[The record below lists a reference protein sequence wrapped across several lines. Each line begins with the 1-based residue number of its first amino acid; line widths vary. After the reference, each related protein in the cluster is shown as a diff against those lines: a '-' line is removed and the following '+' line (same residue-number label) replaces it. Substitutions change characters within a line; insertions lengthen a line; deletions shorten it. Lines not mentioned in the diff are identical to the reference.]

1 MWHENHQT
9 QCREHKEASRREINP
24 SGEIVTIAGKNG
36 AGKTSVLDSIYWALA
51 GTSHVQSQPIR
62 KGENKARIKLDLGEL
77 IVERKFSIN
86 KDGET
91 TTSIAVEN
99 AEGARFPSP
108 QKMLDALLGELSFD
122 PLAFSRMEP
131 RKQFDELRRVSELD
145 VDIDKLDAL
154 NEGDYA
160 KRTDIN
166 RDAKAK
172 RAQAEGIAVP
182 AGEPVP
188 LVDESALVDEL
199 QKAGERN
206 TEIEQRKARRE
217 AAQKDADTKKSAG
230 VEYRERA
237 AKMREHSKSA
247 HEQARTAAKSAYDKA
262 VADAATALKRV
273 LDSADEQ
280 DRNATTILKDA
291 ADIEKKI
298 DEAPEL
304 PKPIDVTALRQKIEQ
319 ARASNKAHTEHER
332 ARMGRAAALKHASE
346 LEAESKALT
355 EGMDAREKAKADAI
369 ARARLPVA
377 GIGFGS
383 GVVTYNGIPFDQASS
398 AEQLRV
404 SMAIAM
410 SANPKLRVI
419 RITDGSLLDDD
430 SLAAITAM
438 AKAGDYQVWLE
449 VVDSSGKLGIVIE
462 DGMVKS

>member
-1 MWHENHQT
+1 MKIIKLNAENI
-9 QCREHKEASRREINP
+9 KKLVAVEIIP
-24 SGEIVTIAGKNG
+24 SGDIVTIAGKNR

-77 IVERKFSIN
+77 IVERKFTIN

-91 TTSIAVEN
+91 TTSISVEN

-154 NEGDYA
+154 NKGDYA

-199 QKAGERN
+199 QKAGEHN
-206 TEIEQRKARRE
+206 TELATREARRKEAQDQANRLKQQAVAKREHSAKVRE
-217 AAQKDADTKKSAG
+217 AAESAYARAGDELQAAIKKMKSDADTALKSAL
-230 VEYRERA
+230 
-237 AKMREHSKSA
+237 
-247 HEQARTAAKSAYDKA
+247 
-262 VADAATALKRV
+262 ADADAFNN
-273 LDSADEQ
+273 
-280 DRNATTILKDA
+280 NATDELAKA
-291 ADIEKKI
+291 AEIEKKI
-298 DEAPEL
+298 DAAPAL
-304 PKPIDVTALRQKIEQ
+304 PKPVEVTELRQKIEQ
-319 ARASNKAHTEHER
+319 ARASNKLTTER
-332 ARMGRAAALKHASE
+332 QQAAARKAQAIKEAAE
-346 LEAESKALT
+346 LEAQSKALT
-355 EGMDAREKAKADAI
+355 DGMEAREKAKADAI
-369 ARARLPVA
+369 ARAKLPVA

-383 GVVTYNGIPFDQASS
+383 GVVTYNDIPFEQASS

-404 SMAIAM
+404 SMSIAM
-410 SANPKLRVI
+410 AANPKLRVI

-462 DGMVKS
+462 DGRVRP

>member
-1 MWHENHQT
+1 
-9 QCREHKEASRREINP
+9 
-24 SGEIVTIAGKNG
+24 
-36 AGKTSVLDSIYWALA
+36 
-51 GTSHVQSQPIR
+51 
-62 KGENKARIKLDLGEL
+62 
-77 IVERKFSIN
+77 
-86 KDGET
+86 
-91 TTSIAVEN
+91 
-99 AEGARFPSP
+99 
-108 QKMLDALLGELSFD
+108 MLDALLGELSFD

-154 NEGDYA
+154 NKGDYG

-199 QKAGERN
+199 QKAGEIN
-206 TEIEQRKARRE
+206 TEIETRKARRE
-217 AAQKDADTKKSAG
+217 AAQKDAVTKKAAG
-230 VEYRERA
+230 VQARERA
-237 AKMREHSKSA
+237 ANQRERANAAFEKAGRDAEEAFGRMKREAADSLKSA
-247 HEQARTAAKSAYDKA
+247 
-262 VADAATALKRV
+262 L
-273 LDSADEQ
+273 
-280 DRNATTILKDA
+280 DA
-291 ADIEKKI
+291 ADNEDKSASQLLTVAAEIEKKI
-298 DEAPEL
+298 DEAPAL
-304 PKPIDVTALRQKIEQ
+304 PKPADVTMLRQKIEQ
-319 ARASNKAHTEHER
+319 ARASNKATTERQQAAER
-332 ARMGRAAALKHASE
+332 KAQAIKEAAE
-346 LEAESKALT
+346 FEAQSKALT
-355 EGMDAREKAKADAI
+355 DGMEAREKAKTDAI
-369 ARARLPVA
+369 ARAKLPVA
-377 GIGFGS
+377 GIGFGA
-383 GVVTYNGIPFDQASS
+383 GIVTYNGIPFDQASS